1 MDNNVTSS
9 VTSSGIGF
17 MGALQILLI
26 GLKLGHVIDW
36 AWWKV
41 LLPMEIDIIGCAFI
55 LMGFAILARRKGAH

>member
-1 MDNNVTSS
+1 MDNNTSS
-9 VTSSGIGF
+9 SLSSSGIGF

-41 LLPMEIDIIGCAFI
+41 LLPLEIDIIGGMLI
-55 LMGFAILARRKGAH
+55 LMGFAILARREASR